1 MKLLQE
7 GSIFSYFKSSGS
19 VTIIAI
25 TIVVIAAMVIL
36 SRLTS
41 INIFGY
47 MTKIINWLMVASSKI
62 IGKSEVKYH
71 RDLAIGKINEKM
83 ATVKIYRF
91 INDLIIDLGLKQMGA
106 TPYEFLFLSLVGSFI
121 GAIILCQALF
131 GNILMVIPL
140 YPIVFAGL
148 ICVLYTRANIA
159 HDARIENVIESENIL
174 CSNIKDGLMVAV
186 RSSINVIP
194 ESLREEF
201 KDFLDNVEHKNY
213 HIKTALLELNQ
224 KLGSVS
230 DDFIKKCIVFET
242 EEELGIVG
250 MFQDV
255 VQLNNIK
262 MKMRTKMKRK
272 FEEVVTEFIMGAS
285 MIFIFLGGVLAVYPD
300 IAKFYLKTP
309 LGQIIIAL
317 DCLLLITEFVYITY
331 LRAKEL

>member
-1 MKLLQE
+1 MELLKE
-7 GSIFSYFKSSGS
+7 GSIFSYLNTSGG
-19 VTIIAI
+19 VTLVSI
-25 TIVVIAAMVIL
+25 TILVIAAIAIIA
-36 SRLTS
+36 RLTS
-41 INIFGY
+41 INIFCF
-47 MTKIINWLMVASSKI
+47 MKKIVNCLIVCSSKI
-62 IGKSEVKYH
+62 IGKNEVRYH
-71 RDLAIGKINEKM
+71 RDLEIGKLSDKM

-91 INDLIIDLGLKQMGA
+91 TNDLIIDLGLKQLGA
-106 TPYEFLFLSLVGSFI
+106 TPYEFLFISLIGSFI
-121 GAIILCQALF
+121 GSLILCQLLF
-131 GNILMVIPL
+131 GNIIMVIPL
-140 YPIVFAGL
+140 YPIIFLGL
-148 ICVLYTRANIA
+148 MCVLYTKANIA
-159 HDARIENVIESENIL
+159 HDGRIENVIESENIL
-174 CSNIKDGLMVAV
+174 CSNIKDGLVVAV

-194 ESLREEF
+194 ESLREDF
-201 KDFLDNVEHKNY
+201 KAFLDNVEHQNY

-224 KLGSVS
+224 RLGSVS

-285 MIFIFLGGVLAVYPD
+285 MIFIFLGGVLAIYPD

-317 DCLLLITEFVYITY
+317 DCLILIGEFVYITY